1 MENAGSFVIGDMIAQ
16 LLFFAIFIGV
26 IIGGVAIFLSIKRRK
41 SQLDRVEDKVDRIL
55 ERKKE

>member
-1 MENAGSFVIGDMIAQ
+1 MENAGSFVIGDMVAQ

-26 IIGGVAIFLSIKRRK
+26 IIGVVAIFLSTKRRK
-41 SQLDRVEDKVDRIL
+41 SQLDRVEEKVDRIL

>member
-16 LLFFAIFIGV
+16 LLFFAFFIGV
-26 IIGGVAIFLSIKRRK
+26 IIGVVAIFLFIKRRK
-41 SQLDRVEDKVDRIL
+41 SQLDRVEEKVDRIF

>member
-26 IIGGVAIFLSIKRRK
+26 IIGVVAIFFSIKRRK
-41 SQLDRVEDKVDRIL
+41 SQLDRVEEKVDRII